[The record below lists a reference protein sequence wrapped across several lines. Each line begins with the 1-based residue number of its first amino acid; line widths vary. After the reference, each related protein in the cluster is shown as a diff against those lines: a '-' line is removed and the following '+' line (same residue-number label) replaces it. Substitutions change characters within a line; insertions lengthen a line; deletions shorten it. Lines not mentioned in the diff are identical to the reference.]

1 MLFLLFKQFVDRFE
15 LKDLLVPKFNECPR
29 RAEEIIKIS
38 LPIFR
43 RFLIIIGIIG
53 LLRPSFRFE
62 STRPTSSPLWAFQP
76 TSTLLASYFQLTLA
90 ALVLASGLVR
100 TYFGSSPVPFRSVY
114 SMYLSVH
121 RTFLRNNLL
130 LPKSNSRGYQRRA
143 TCTSIITSFP
153 FFVF

>member
-1 MLFLLFKQFVDRFE
+1 MDRFE
-15 LKDLLVPKFNECPR
+15 LKDLLVPKFNEYPH

-38 LPIFR
+38 LSIFR

-53 LLRPSFRFE
+53 PLRPSFRFE
-62 STRPTSSPLWAFQP
+62 STRPTSSPLWTFQL

-90 ALVLASGLVR
+90 VLVFASGLVR
-100 TYFGSSPVPFRSVY
+100 TYFGSSPVPFRSAY
-114 SMYLSVH
+114 STYPSVH

-130 LPKSNSRGYQRRA
+130 LPKSASRGYQRRE
-143 TCTSIITSFP
+143 TYTSSITSFP